1 MREKSKKQSLIF
13 VLAVLLLSSLLKGQE
28 VKKQTGKKF
37 YNEKEVWTTPI
48 KSQGET
54 GLCALFSDMSF
65 LESELHR
72 LGRGNFEL
80 STMYVAYYFYIEKAL
95 RRIRL
100 RGKKDFG
107 FNGGFNYDA
116 FEMIKKYGIAQSSD
130 YTGLLPGYT
139 EHNHFKF
146 IKEMNIY
153 LDEVEKNGQDG
164 KLNSQWKDGK
174 FYCPWLKNI
183 KKTLNQNMGVPPA
196 AIEYKKKVMSPIQ
209 FSEDIL
215 LIPYDDYIK
224 ITSYS
229 YIGFN
234 RKGELLADGNWLHKK
249 DFYNIRLD
257 EYISLIDHALKNGF
271 SLTGDFHI
279 TEELY
284 KSKQGYADFQ
294 LDNSNTKINQNIRDN
309 LYENWKTND
318 VHNVHIIGIA
328 RDENGKKYYK
338 IKDSVPTKVF
348 PHSPT
353 YFSENY
359 FRARVLAVMLHK
371 DGIPFEIR
379 KRLKINKKYLSKPES
394 AKTPHFTR

>member
-1 MREKSKKQSLIF
+1 MKKESRKQLLIF
-13 VLAVLLLSSLLKGQE
+13 VLLILLFPALMNGQE
-28 VKKQTGKKF
+28 IKKQIGKIF
-37 YNEKEVWTTPI
+37 YDEKEIWTTPE

-54 GLCALFSDMSF
+54 GLCAIFSDISF

-72 LGRGNFEL
+72 LGRGDFEL
-80 STMYVAYYFYIEKAL
+80 STMFVAYNFYIEKAL

-100 RGKKDFG
+100 RGKIDFG

-116 FEMIKKYGIAQSSD
+116 FEIIKKYGIVHLSN
-130 YTGLLPGYT
+130 YTGLLPGQT
-139 EHNHFKF
+139 EHHHFKF

-153 LDEVEKNGQDG
+153 LEEVENEGKEG
-164 KLNSQWKDGK
+164 KLNSYWKDGK
-174 FYCPWLKNI
+174 FYSTWLDNI
-183 KKTLNQNMGVPPA
+183 KIILIKNLREPPLS
-196 AIEYKKKVMSPIQ
+196 INYNKNELTPLQ
-209 FSEDIL
+209 FSEKKL
-215 LIPYDDYIK
+215 SIPFDEYIK

-229 YIGFN
+229 YLGFN
-234 RKGELLADGNWLHKK
+234 QKGELLVDGNWLHKN

-257 EYISLIDHALKNGF
+257 EYIDLIDQALNNGY

-284 KSKQGYADFQ
+284 KSDQGYADFQ
-294 LDNSNTKINQNIRDN
+294 LDSSNLKINQDIRDN

-338 IKDSVPTKVF
+338 IKDSAPPEVF
-348 PHSPT
+348 PNSPT
-353 YFSENY
+353 YFSEYY

-371 DGIPFEIR
+371 DGIPSEIR
-379 KRLKINKKYLSKPES
+379 KRLKID
-394 AKTPHFTR
+394 